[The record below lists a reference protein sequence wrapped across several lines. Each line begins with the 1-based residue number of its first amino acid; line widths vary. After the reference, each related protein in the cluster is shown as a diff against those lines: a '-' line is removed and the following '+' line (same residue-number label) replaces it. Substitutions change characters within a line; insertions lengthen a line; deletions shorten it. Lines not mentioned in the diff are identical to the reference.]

1 MIKTVK
7 KNFLRQTH
15 SFAGDTMVRSYRH
28 FLSIEKN
35 LSQNTLVSYTFDLD
49 EYCSFLAEHSLT
61 PKNATKEILRQYL
74 SSLSKKKLTTKSIA
88 RKISTLK
95 GFYKF
100 LSREKIIHT
109 DPTILIETPKL
120 GRTLPDVLHQ
130 EEIIQI
136 LEAANEKMP
145 PLKNGIAMWI
155 RDRAILETLYATG
168 MRVSELLGVTQA
180 ELYDSDGFVRVL
192 GKGAKERFIQI
203 GRVELEWIARYSK
216 EIRPQISSPGAN
228 DIVFLNARGKKLSR
242 MAIWN
247 IVDYYAH
254 IALQRKIHPHTF
266 RHSFAT
272 HLLEGG
278 ADLRVVQELLGH
290 VSIATTEIYT
300 HIDRAFLKEV
310 HHSFHPR
317 G

>member
-1 MIKTVK
+1 MK
-7 KNFLRQTH
+7 KNFLSTPHH
-15 SFAGDTMVRSYRH
+15 SVSNPLLRSYRH

-35 LSQNTLVSYTFDLD
+35 LSHNTLASYTFDIE
-49 EYCSFLAEHSLT
+49 EYCNFLAEHHCAPET
-61 PKNATKEILRQYL
+61 ATQEIVRQFIV
-74 SSLSKKKLTTKSIA
+74 SLSAKKLSTKSIA
-88 RKISTLK
+88 RKISALK
-95 GFYKF
+95 GLYKF
-100 LSREKIIHT
+100 LLSEKILTHN
-109 DPTILIETPKL
+109 PTIFTETPKL
-120 GRTLPDVLHQ
+120 ARTLPDVLHQ
-130 EEIIQI
+130 DEIVQI
-136 LEAANEKMP
+136 LEAANASVP
-145 PLKNGIAMWI
+145 HLRNGVAMWI

-168 MRVSELLGVTQA
+168 MRVSELLGLTQA
-180 ELYDSDGFVRVL
+180 ELYTDDGFVRVF
-192 GKGAKERFIQI
+192 GKGAKERFIPI
-203 GRVELEWIARYSK
+203 GSFALQWIARYTK
-216 EIRPQISSPGAN
+216 EIRPLISSPHAN
-228 DIVFLNARGKKLSR
+228 DIIFLNARGKKLSR

-247 IVDYYAH
+247 IVDSYAQA
-254 IALQRKIHPHTF
+254 ALQRKIHPHTF